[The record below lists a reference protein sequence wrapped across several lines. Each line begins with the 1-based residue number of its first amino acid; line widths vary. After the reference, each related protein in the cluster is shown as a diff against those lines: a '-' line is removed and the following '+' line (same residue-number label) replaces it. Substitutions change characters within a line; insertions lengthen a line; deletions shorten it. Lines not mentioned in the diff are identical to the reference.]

1 MYHTYTYYILILYI
15 HLLYLYIHIYTGA
28 DWITIP
34 TNTYS
39 KRLTKEKT
47 SRCNI
52 EIDVYYNYIQS
63 HTCIGIYNAIAPI
76 RILSFDIECQGR
88 KGVFPD
94 ALYDPVI
101 QVMYCIV
108 HIVPVCMYD
117 VCVYSVL
124 VCVLCRCYITYT
136 LQHILSYIAYMV
148 VLCI

>member
-1 MYHTYTYYILILYI
+1 MYSYYVHL
-15 HLLYLYIHIYTGA
+15 LLYLYYILYILYCTPLIYTGA

-34 TNTYS
+34 NNTYS
-39 KRLTKEKT
+39 KRQTKDKT

-94 ALYDPVI
+94 ALYDAVI
-101 QVMYCIV
+101 QVI
-108 HIVPVCMYD
+108 
-117 VCVYSVL
+117 
-124 VCVLCRCYITYT
+124 
-136 LQHILSYIAYMV
+136 
-148 VLCI
+148 